1 MNSKKS
7 FVILLFLIVLVAFA
21 GWHFRSS
28 LLPSAANKRVKTA
41 QAKAIPV
48 EVATIRIAPIEQRRT
63 FSGTLEPQAEF
74 IVAPKI
80 SGRIKRMLVD
90 LADTVQRGQLVGE
103 LDSDEYLQAVT
114 QAEADLAVAKANLT
128 STVNALATA
137 ERDLL
142 RITTLNKRG
151 VASEA
156 QFDSA
161 KANQLA
167 KQGEKE
173 VAEAQLLRAQS
184 QLATVK
190 IRLGYTR
197 ITADWS
203 DGAEQRVVAERFV
216 DEGDTVSA
224 NSPLLRIVEL
234 APITGVIYI
243 AERDYGLLQPGLAV
257 TLTTDVFPGVS
268 FTGRINRIAPAFK
281 TTTRQARVEL
291 LIENRDHRLKPGIFI
306 RATIVLAR
314 HERATIVPREALTKR
329 GDAVGLFLLD
339 EQHQSAKWQ
348 EIQTGLE
355 DDQHV
360 EITSPQISGKVITLG
375 QQQLSDGAQVLVSS
389 SATQ

>member
-7 FVILLFLIVLVAFA
+7 FVILLFLIVLVVFA